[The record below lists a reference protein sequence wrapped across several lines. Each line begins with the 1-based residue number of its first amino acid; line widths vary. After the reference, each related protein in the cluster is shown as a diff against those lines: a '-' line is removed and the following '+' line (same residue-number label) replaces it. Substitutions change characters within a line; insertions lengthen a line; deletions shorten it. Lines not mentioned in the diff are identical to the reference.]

1 MFKCEQTYVSA
12 SYCMSDNNSICYI
25 EPDIP
30 RRVHYYLRVEY
41 SDVINHGLCSV
52 SYSCSC

>member
-12 SYCMSDNNSICYI
+12 SYCTTSICYI

-30 RRVHYYLRVEY
+30 RRVHYNYRIEY